1 MHRLYRILLLALGAM
16 VLLAACGGGEDL
28 GGELLELDAVALQ
41 ETSAQAMGEVES
53 VRFGL
58 ARSGAPV
65 FIDGAQSISLDN
77 IDGRF
82 AVPGSADAILGVTVS
97 GSLRT
102 ELGAIAIDDEVWLSN
117 PTTGRFETLPPGFDI
132 DPSLFF
138 DPVGGWRPL
147 ISGLTDVAVVG
158 EEQRND
164 TTRYHLTGTAPAERM
179 AAITA
184 GLVSGQD
191 VELDLWLHPV
201 TAEVTSVEFSTEFD
215 GDVSEWVLELT
226 EYGETFDISPPEE

>member
-1 MHRLYRILLLALGAM
+1 M

-102 ELGAIAIDDEVWLSN
+102 ELGAIAIASSDHKRLRD
-117 PTTGRFETLPPGFDI
+117 
-132 DPSLFF
+132 
-138 DPVGGWRPL
+138 
-147 ISGLTDVAVVG
+147 
-158 EEQRND
+158 Q
-164 TTRYHLTGTAPAERM
+164 
-179 AAITA
+179 
-184 GLVSGQD
+184 
-191 VELDLWLHPV
+191 
-201 TAEVTSVEFSTEFD
+201 
-215 GDVSEWVLELT
+215 
-226 EYGETFDISPPEE
+226 